1 MHRPIHSIPEAGKAL
16 RKRDRLQVGD
26 VAPETEKNIRRPT
39 SCHATLPTPG
49 PVATVDGARHPP
61 RSGRRSARPGAP
73 APARPGPRGAAASEA
88 ARRPDSDY
96 RFTRGAGRPAP
107 AGAPSRGPAPPPAYS
122 SPFMRTPSAAA
133 AAASAAAVAVAS
145 RRIGWR
151 PRRRHFP
158 TARGACGSAAALQ
171 ARPLARGQANR
182 GVRGGAGR
190 GGRPR
195 AGVPPGLPGPR
206 RLLPTGGGRQSPR
219 EPPPRRQAGA
229 GPGAVAGFALAP
241 SLVRA
246 PPPSSCRS
254 AERGAGLAEGRLL
267 PGRRR
272 PAPRRPRARPL
283 HSSSSPGPWKGRSVG
298 KGWLSFNRRQSVS
311 GSVCAEP
318 EPPAAE
324 SRRCCELLPARRADA
339 ARSPAQPA

>member
-39 SCHATLPTPG
+39 SRHAALPAPG

-61 RSGRRSARPGAP
+61 RSGRRSSRPEAP
-73 APARPGPRGAAASEA
+73 APAQPGPRGAAASEA

-182 GVRGGAGR
+182 GVRGGAGGVAARAR
-190 GGRPR
+190 GSRPASPAR
-195 AGVPPGLPGPR
+195 AASFPPAAAGKAPE
-206 RLLPTGGGRQSPR
+206 
-219 EPPPRRQAGA
+219 EPSPPRRQAGA
-229 GPGAVAGFALAP
+229 GTGAVAGFALAP
-241 SLVRA
+241 PASSAPLPRA
-246 PPPSSCRS
+246 AVNQRSEEPDWRRGGCCPGAAVPP
-254 AERGAGLAEGRLL
+254 
-267 PGRRR
+267 
-272 PAPRRPRARPL
+272 PRRPRARPL
-283 HSSSSPGPWKGRSVG
+283 HSPASPGPWEGAQRG
-298 KGWLSFNRRQSVS
+298 KGM
-311 GSVCAEP
+311 AEF
-318 EPPAAE
+318 
-324 SRRCCELLPARRADA
+324 
-339 ARSPAQPA
+339 